1 MSDQPAALSPEHAA
15 RRLRD
20 HPAWVV
26 ERNRL
31 HRDIRF
37 ADFNSAIAFIDRV
50 AEVAETLG
58 HHPNIRLHE
67 WCFVELE
74 TYSHVTGGLTDSD
87 VQLARALDAL
97 IS

>member
-1 MSDQPAALSPEHAA
+1 MSDQPAALSPEDAA
-15 RRLRD
+15 RQLRD

-37 ADFNSAIAFIDRV
+37 TDFTSAVAFINRV
-50 AEVAETLG
+50 AEVAESLG

-74 TYSHVTGGLTDSD
+74 TYSHITGGLTGSD